1 VRPRDGLPGG
11 LTHRQIGE
19 ILGLSHARVQ
29 QIEQRALAKMR
40 REAEKLGIDLG
51 LLVREVRG

>member
-1 VRPRDGLPGG
+1 VKPRDGLAGG

-40 REAEKLGIDLG
+40 ARAEELGIDPG